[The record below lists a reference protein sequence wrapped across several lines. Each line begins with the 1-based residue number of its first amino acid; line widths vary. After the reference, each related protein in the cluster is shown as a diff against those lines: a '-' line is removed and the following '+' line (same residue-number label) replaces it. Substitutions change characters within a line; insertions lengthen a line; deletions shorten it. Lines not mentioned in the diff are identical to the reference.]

1 MQLNIRDLQ
10 QKLDRNR
17 VASFRQKT
25 TNEQN
30 RLSFFFF
37 YCVLSAL
44 IPDQRNIRGQRK
56 KHQLSLKIPAL
67 KKHIKY
73 FFHHIE

>member
-1 MQLNIRDLQ
+1 MLKKENP
-10 QKLDRNR
+10 
-17 VASFRQKT
+17 SG
-25 TNEQN
+25 
-30 RLSFFFF
+30 F
-37 YCVLSAL
+37 YVD
-44 IPDQRNIRGQRK
+44 PK